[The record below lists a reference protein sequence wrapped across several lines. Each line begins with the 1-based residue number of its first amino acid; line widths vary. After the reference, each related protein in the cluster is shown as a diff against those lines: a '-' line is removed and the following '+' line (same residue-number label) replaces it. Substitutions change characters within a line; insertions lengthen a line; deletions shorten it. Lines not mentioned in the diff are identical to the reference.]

1 MTIKM
6 PLLIHLS
13 QLEINNVEV
22 YKRGEKLFHKMTNF
36 NINFILLCF
45 QYVRIL
51 TGKGFLSFRHTKN
64 GQGPML

>member
-36 NINFILLCF
+36 NINFILKSLE
-45 QYVRIL
+45 YRRIL
-51 TGKGFLSFRHTKN
+51 TGKVFF
-64 GQGPML
+64 